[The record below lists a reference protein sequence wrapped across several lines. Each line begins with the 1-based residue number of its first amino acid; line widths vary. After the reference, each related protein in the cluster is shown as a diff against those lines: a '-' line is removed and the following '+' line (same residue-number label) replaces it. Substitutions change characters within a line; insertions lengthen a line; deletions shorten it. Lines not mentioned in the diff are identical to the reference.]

1 MCQLSLHCAETTD
14 PPESTSYAWDISHT
28 LVTTYHPYSHSPSA
42 LTEYLKQKLCQ
53 QQAKRLSHSHPALVK
68 PDIPLECNKR
78 YLEVDNEAE
87 SASSTVALKVSGI
100 KCKAENN
107 LPGHCATCKSITTVV
122 SNNASNDRAPS
133 PSLPPTEPAS
143 DNYESLQAMADAN
156 NQVRSQ

>member
-1 MCQLSLHCAETTD
+1 M
-14 PPESTSYAWDISHT
+14 
-28 LVTTYHPYSHSPSA
+28 
-42 LTEYLKQKLCQ
+42 
-53 QQAKRLSHSHPALVK
+53 
-68 PDIPLECNKR
+68 
-78 YLEVDNEAE
+78 DNEAE

-100 KCKAENN
+100 KCKAANN